1 MFIDNF
7 VHFYDDLKKF
17 LDSDLLFTK
26 NLRLLLT

>member
-7 VHFYDDLKKF
+7 VHFYDDLKKK
-17 LDSDLLFTK
+17 LDNNLLFTE